1 MSVDIEVFGDDHA
14 DEWNQ
19 YVDRSPITTPFHRY
33 GALDLLAQETA
44 AECHTLVGF
53 TGDEPIGILPVF
65 ERTEG
70 PFRLVV
76 SPPELAVFT
85 LGPAFLNFGKLKQ
98 RKKERRHRR
107 FVETCLDWI
116 DRETDPDYV
125 DIRTVVRY
133 RDLRPFIWRG
143 YDVSPAYTY
152 VVDLSPDEEE
162 ILLDFSRDARS
173 TIRESA
179 VDDSDRPPIR
189 RAGVAGIEP
198 IIDGIRIRHT
208 EQDESYPLT
217 PRFVE
222 ELYERLPDGMMRVYT
237 VRAADEVVGGM
248 ITLEHGSTVYRWQG
262 GAKTDGSLP
271 ANDLLDWRIMRDA
284 KERGITRYDL
294 VGANNPRLCR
304 YKSKFNPTPK
314 QYHVITRRTR
324 LMQAAAW
331 TDRLCSNRLSGI
343 WPG

>member
-1 MSVDIEVFGDDHA
+1 MSIEIEVFDDDRVA
-14 DEWNQ
+14 EWDQ

-33 GALDLLAQETA
+33 SVLNLLAQEVD
-44 AECHTLVGF
+44 AEFHTLVGF
-53 TGDEPIGILPVF
+53 RGDEPIGILPVF

-70 PFRLVV
+70 PFRLVI

-98 RKKERRHRR
+98 RKKERRHRQ

-116 DRETDPDYV
+116 DHEIDPDYV

-133 RDLRPFIWRG
+133 GDLRPFIWRG

-152 VVDLSPDEEE
+152 VVDLGPTKEE
-162 ILLDFSRDARS
+162 ILTSFSRDARS
-173 TIRESA
+173 TIRDG
-179 VDDSDRPPIR
+179 VDSTSDRPTIR
-189 RAGVAGIEP
+189 QAGVAGIQP
-198 IIDGIRIRHT
+198 IIDSIQLRHT
-208 EQDESYPLT
+208 ELDESYPLT

-222 ELYERLPDGMMRVYT
+222 KLYERLPDGMMRVYT
-237 VRAADEVVGGM
+237 VRAADAIVGGM
-248 ITLEHGSTVYRWQG
+248 ITLEHDSTIYRWQG

-271 ANDLLDWRIMRDA
+271 ANDVLDWRIMCDA
-284 KERGITRYDL
+284 KDRDITRYDL

-314 QYHVITRRTR
+314 QYHVVTRRTR
-324 LMQAAAW
+324 LMQAAVG
-331 TDRLCSNRLSGI
+331 TRRFLSNRLFGFL
-343 WPG
+343 PG